1 MARYICINC
10 GTIIIKSAISDP
22 YICRD
27 CEKLLEGE
35 GKEERFTYL
44 DNY

>member
-1 MARYICINC
+1 MARYMCINC
-10 GTIIIKSAISDP
+10 GTLIMKSALSDP

-27 CEKLLEGE
+27 CEKLLEGAD
-35 GKEERFTYL
+35 ERQRYAFL